1 MLNRD
6 SSENGIKIN
15 RSNKQKKK
23 NKFARVAPF
32 FSNQQ
37 KKKKKL
43 NVLHVFWSFLAVVSH
58 DYIIVME
65 KLSYVLTKDFVSC
78 VHFRFYFFAGRSLL
92 GPGFLI
98 FSSPL

>member
-1 MLNRD
+1 M
-6 SSENGIKIN
+6 S
-15 RSNKQKKK
+15 
-23 NKFARVAPF
+23 
-32 FSNQQ
+32 

-58 DYIIVME
+58 YIIVME

-78 VHFRFYFFAGRSLL
+78 IYVRFYFFAGRSLL

-98 FSSPL
+98 FSPPP

>member
-15 RSNKQKKK
+15 RFNKQKK

-37 KKKKKL
+37 KKKKL

-58 DYIIVME
+58 DYTIVME

-78 VHFRFYFFAGRSLL
+78 VHVRFYFFAGRSLL

-98 FSSPL
+98 FSPPL

>member
-23 NKFARVAPF
+23 KQFARVAPF

-37 KKKKKL
+37 KKKK
-43 NVLHVFWSFLAVVSH
+43 N
-58 DYIIVME
+58 
-65 KLSYVLTKDFVSC
+65 
-78 VHFRFYFFAGRSLL
+78 
-92 GPGFLI
+92 
-98 FSSPL
+98 